1 MTTAYLASTGVM
13 GLLVVGVLLWLGRA
27 RGWYQY
33 SPAVSS
39 GGWSP
44 GVRRENTLARL
55 AGNTSAWVVAFTLLV
70 VGFVVG
76 VVALIS
82 APDGSGGLAGPAL
95 AAGGGDGARG
105 ISPLWRLYLGEAS
118 RPPELPRGRRV
129 GDGRRDALPGRD
141 NCQAPPPVA
150 PTRSVVCVTQLASCI
165 DVSLPSDCARMSGT
179 SQLSILHVDDDP
191 DLRDLGKLQLERE
204 ENAIECVVRC
214 LVPVGGS
221 RRAQPLRRWST
232 PPRPSARWH
241 RASRPVSCR

>member
-33 SPAVSS
+33 SPTVSS

-82 APDGSGGLAGPAL
+82 APDGSGGLAGTAL
-95 AAGGGDGARG
+95 AAGGGVVLVGYLLFGVYISAKRRG
-105 ISPLWRLYLGEAS
+105 HPSSLAAAESATVAGTLFLVAITVRLL
-118 RPPELPRGRRV
+118 LP
-129 GDGRRDALPGRD
+129 
-141 NCQAPPPVA
+141 
-150 PTRSVVCVTQLASCI
+150 
-165 DVSLPSDCARMSGT
+165 
-179 SQLSILHVDDDP
+179 
-191 DLRDLGKLQLERE
+191 
-204 ENAIECVVRC
+204 
-214 LVPVGGS
+214 
-221 RRAQPLRRWST
+221 
-232 PPRPSARWH
+232 
-241 RASRPVSCR
+241 